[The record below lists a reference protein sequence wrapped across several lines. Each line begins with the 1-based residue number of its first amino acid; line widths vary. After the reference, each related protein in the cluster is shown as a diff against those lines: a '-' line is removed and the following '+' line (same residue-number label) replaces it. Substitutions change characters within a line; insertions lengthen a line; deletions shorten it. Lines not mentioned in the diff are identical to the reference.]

1 MPDLSQTLP
10 ANDLGFTRIVAS
22 LWGVE
27 LTSSDPVS
35 ASLEVAEALC
45 DAELIE
51 EVVSTLPKDSRAA
64 LEALAGAGGRIPW
77 GTFTRRFGDVREMG
91 PGKRDRE
98 QPHLHPS
105 SALET
110 LWYRALVGKA
120 FFDTEKGSQE
130 FAFIPDDF
138 LMVLDFSGDG
148 DEKITP
154 KIIHE
159 EHESLSADFAD
170 IVPELGHDADG
181 KAKDLKNPRKSATS
195 AEKTFLEKNNRT
207 EHKLSEKKQK
217 TKESPPAVAPTQ
229 PISTMSKTEEALGR
243 PASPAEKAF
252 PTPASDRLL
261 DDACTLLAA
270 LRTGIQPPETGIPVS
285 VVGAFLEAAK
295 IVVNGAPQPEP
306 VKNFLEAPRPQAL
319 EMLTGAWQDSESF
332 NELRMVPGLS
342 CEGEWKN
349 QPLETREFLLNL
361 LEAVPEK
368 QWWGLSA
375 FARDIKAKYP
385 DFQRPAGDY
394 DSWFIKRESD
404 GSFLRGFASWDQ
416 VDGALLRYLISGPL
430 FWLGLVDLA
439 AGEENGA
446 PTAFRAADGGAS
458 FAKDEI
464 GKLTVSSN
472 GKISA
477 PRLTPRA
484 ARYQIARFCEWEP
497 EKNDEYHYRVTPN
510 SLARARK
517 QGLKSEHLIGILR
530 KHATAPL
537 PPPFVR
543 ALQRWE
549 VNGPEARIENL
560 VVLKVSKPEVLNEL
574 RASSAARF
582 LGEVLGPVT
591 VVVKDGAQ
599 SKVLA
604 ALAEMGLLAE
614 GQVEG

>member
-1 MPDLSQTLP
+1 MPDLSQIFP
-10 ANDLGFTRIVAS
+10 PNDLGFTRIVAS
-22 LWGVE
+22 LWGVD
-27 LTSSDPVS
+27 LTSSDPVA
-35 ASLEVAEALC
+35 ASVELAEALC
-45 DAELIE
+45 DAELVD
-51 EVVSTLPKDSRAA
+51 EVVSTLSKDGRAA
-64 LEALAGAGGRIPW
+64 LEALAAAGGRIPW
-77 GTFTRRFGDVREMG
+77 GTFSRRFGDVREMG

-105 SALET
+105 SAAET

-138 LMVLDFSGDG
+138 LMVLDFADSG
-148 DEKITP
+148 EE

-159 EHESLSADFAD
+159 VHEVDEEEQKE
-170 IVPELGHDADG
+170 V
-181 KAKDLKNPRKSATS
+181 LKPKPM
-195 AEKTFLEKNNRT
+195 EE
-207 EHKLSEKKQK
+207 KQK
-217 TKESPPAVAPTQ
+217 SKAMPRAEVAPRVVVPAAPR
-229 PISTMSKTEEALGR
+229 PITPAARPVAPIPEPVAPNETEDALGR

-252 PTPASDRLL
+252 PTPGSDRLL

-270 LRTGIQPPETGIPVS
+270 LRTGIQPSETRIPVS
-285 VVGAFLEAAK
+285 VVSAFLEAAK
-295 IVVNGAPQPEP
+295 IVVNGVPQPDP
-306 VKNFLEAPRPQAL
+306 VKSFLEASRPKAL
-319 EMLTGAWQDSESF
+319 EMLVGAWQDSESF

-368 QWWGLSA
+368 QWWSLPA
-375 FARDIKAKYP
+375 FVRDVKAKYP

-404 GSFLRGFASWDQ
+404 GSFLRGFASWDN
-416 VDGALLRYLISGPL
+416 VDGALIRYFVGGPL
-430 FWLGLVDLA
+430 FWLGMLDLA
-439 AGEENGA
+439 APEENAA
-446 PTAFRAADGGAS
+446 PTAFRATNSEYQLANGEN
-458 FAKDEI
+458 AK
-464 GKLTVSSN
+464 LSVASN
-472 GKISA
+472 GRISV
-477 PRLTPRA
+477 PRLVPRA

-497 EKNDEYHYRVTPN
+497 EKDDEYRYRVTPD

-517 QGLKSEHLIGILR
+517 QGLKSEHLVGILR
-530 KHATAPL
+530 KYAAAPL

-549 VNGPEARIENL
+549 VNGTEARIEQL

-574 RASSAARF
+574 RASNAGRF

-591 VVVKDGAQ
+591 VVVKAGAQ
-599 SKVLA
+599 AKVLA

-614 GQVEG
+614 GQVEE